1 MPIFHAIGLGVLI
14 IVLKFLVPAV
24 LTEGEKTVIAFLHG
38 ATVSATVA
46 TDLAASAGSIPLSN
60 EPFVLPQARAIEVP

>member
-14 IVLKFLVPAV
+14 IVLKFLSPVV
-24 LTEGEKTVIAFLHG
+24 LSEGEKTIVAFLHG

-46 TDLAASAGSIPLSN
+46 TDLAASVGTVQLSN
-60 EPFVLPQARAIEVP
+60 EPFVLPHATPITSY